1 VDVPLITDR
10 HSSRCRLKV
19 SLESIVLRISILL
32 LRDRDDDDDDD
43 DRSRFSDSGWTTSP
57 KSSLVDEL
65 WPSAEAV
72 AAVAAAINVRNT
84 FRGMDA
90 VMTKY

>member
-1 VDVPLITDR
+1 MDVPLITDR

-43 DRSRFSDSGWTTSP
+43 DRSRFSDSDWTTSP
-57 KSSLVDEL
+57 KSSL